1 MQSDSTQLL
10 FSFINLNYPKL
21 KNNQVMRKNLNN
33 DVMKVNWDMYLIYV
47 RTHVLTSDLM
57 AFPGEGDFC
66 HF

>member
-33 DVMKVNWDMYLIYV
+33 DVMKVNLDSGYVSNLRTYLLQ
-47 RTHVLTSDLM
+47 T
-57 AFPGEGDFC
+57 
-66 HF
+66 